1 MDGKAELKRWAVER
15 IKKVPDHIVAAV
27 ISLGVTVL
35 LLGGGAAIFSDRF
48 RSALLD
54 FLTARIYVWALL
66 LSIAALG
73 VAFAVAWR
81 RSRRMSRARSYF
93 DAGIDEIEHLGVV
106 WPVQWAY
113 SVSRHDP
120 RPQIGMPRC
129 PKDKTPLGWCVD
141 EQTPRAIVDRV
152 SDLVVKMRANDLVLA
167 CFTCGQQYRL
177 DTSEKYE
184 LGEVMAIVAER
195 AKGEW
200 AMAHERPHKSRS
212 RTRARA

>member
-48 RSALLD
+48 RSALVA
-54 FLTARIYVWALL
+54 FSTARIYLWAVLVTV
-66 LSIAALG
+66 AAVG
-73 VAFAVAWR
+73 VILAVAWQ
-81 RSRRMSRARSYF
+81 RSRRKSPVRSYF
-93 DAGIDEIEHLGVV
+93 DHGIDEIEHLGVV
-106 WPVQWAY
+106 WPVEWVY
-113 SVSRHDP
+113 SVSGREP
-120 RPQIGMPRC
+120 RPKIGMPRC

-141 EQTPRAIVDRV
+141 EQTPRAIVDHVR
-152 SDLVVKMRANDLVLA
+152 DLVVKMRADDLLLA
-167 CFTCGQQYRL
+167 CFTCGEQCRL

-184 LGEVMAIVAER
+184 LGEIMAIVAER

-200 AMAHERPHKSRS
+200 ATAHQRPQKSRS
-212 RTRARA
+212 RIRARA